1 MDGAEDRMLSL
12 KYKAE
17 DLDNKSKQEKD
28 RERQRIF
35 VSFETLCKDQIFK
48 LQAYMREK
56 NPDQ

>member
-28 RERQRIF
+28 TE
-35 VSFETLCKDQIFK
+35 KDKEFS
-48 LQAYMREK
+48 
-56 NPDQ
+56 